1 MKRPV
6 ILVTGAN
13 AGLGLGL
20 CKRLLI
26 QLSNPV
32 PPDSAALDI
41 PRRDAAGTPF
51 DARDGCTLLL
61 ACRNQ
66 AKAEA
71 AKLELQELLFQLSH
85 SDDELIQSNRS
96 PNIWPNA
103 SSSSVNDNKPLRKRE
118 YETKL
123 GAPLEMRNSDALLK
137 YRQSFCAGTKIK
149 IVSLDLSSV
158 ASTKDCARVVASE
171 FPYLTHLVLN
181 AGGASWTGINWVRA
195 TWEIVTNL
203 HKAVTFPSYK
213 LQRSGEVSKDGFGW
227 VWQIN
232 VGGHYLLAHELES
245 LLRASPYA
253 TPSRIIW
260 TGSLEANPNDFHAN
274 DFQCLNPKLST
285 NPYESTKYQCE
296 LTSLA
301 MDERF
306 LAHEQPPALRSFTA
320 HPGIVAT
327 SIFSG
332 VIPAIMVIMMKC
344 VFVLVCALYSQ
355 FRLAGHFRRITPLMH
370 TRALSPHPLWPWHQR
385 NTWMGMYAMEL
396 RLHGQVMNM
405 SMLTVSWAGKT
416 VPMGLRILAY
426 SAQRVI

>member
-1 MKRPV
+1 MKRPI

-20 CKRLLI
+20 CKRLLV
-26 QLSNPV
+26 QLSSPT

-51 DARDGCTLLL
+51 DARDGCTLVL

-66 AKAEA
+66 AKAED
-71 AKLELQELLFQLSH
+71 AKLQLQELISHISH
-85 SDDELIQSNRS
+85 SEDELIQSNRS
-96 PNIWPNA
+96 PDTWPDA
-103 SSSSVNDNKPLRKRE
+103 SSSSVNDKKLLRKRE

-123 GAPLEMRNSDALLK
+123 DAPLDVRNRDARIE
-137 YRQSFCAGTKIK
+137 YRQSFCAGTKIE
-149 IVSLDLSSV
+149 IVPLDLSSI
-158 ASTKDCARVVASE
+158 ASTKECARVVASK
-171 FPYLTHLVLN
+171 FPYLTHLILN
-181 AGGASWTGINWVRA
+181 AGGASWVGVDWIRA
-195 TWEIVTNL
+195 IWEILTNL

-213 LQRSGEVSKDGFGW
+213 LQRSGEISKDGFGW
-227 VWQIN
+227 VWQVN
-232 VGGHYLLAHELES
+232 VGGHYLLVHELES

-260 TGSLEANPNDFHAN
+260 TGSLEANPNDFQAN
-274 DFQCLNPKLST
+274 DYQCLDPKVSP

-306 LAHEQPPALRSFTA
+306 LSHEQSPALRSFTA

-332 VIPAIMVIMMKC
+332 VIPAIMVIMMKL
-344 VFVLVCALYSQ
+344 VFFLVCILHLHS
-355 FRLAGHFRRITPLMH
+355 RLAGHFRRITPLTH
-370 TRALSPHPLWPWHQR
+370 TRALWPLP
-385 NTWMGMYAMEL
+385 L
-396 RLHGQVMNM
+396 
-405 SMLTVSWAGKT
+405 
-416 VPMGLRILAY
+416 
-426 SAQRVI
+426 